1 MHLQR
6 VHKMHQDDLKAIWI
20 CHECK
25 TLFIFH
31 SDAEDHKYLSG
42 HKMIEKMM
50 ISSAET
56 LA

>member
-1 MHLQR
+1 
-6 VHKMHQDDLKAIWI
+6 MHQDDLKAIWI

-50 ISSAET
+50 MISSAET